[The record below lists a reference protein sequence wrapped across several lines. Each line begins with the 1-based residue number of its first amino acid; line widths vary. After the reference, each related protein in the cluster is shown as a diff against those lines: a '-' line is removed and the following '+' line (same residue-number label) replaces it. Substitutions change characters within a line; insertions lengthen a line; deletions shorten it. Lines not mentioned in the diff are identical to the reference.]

1 MSSIW
6 LPNTGSQIWT
16 TSKNFNLTKKPF
28 GASGIE
34 NQNTTHHT
42 SNTIFHCYNF
52 LSTKAPIFLCRCA
65 ALVQRMKNWPR
76 ALMTGQYESGILYG
90 VRKKEFF
97 EVLNTTVWS
106 KNNVIN
112 LFYTRARRLCQ
123 MCRFAPAKRTSRI
136 GFQTRPIAISSDPAC
151 TQVHGYGREMEFE
164 RTLAHHGLV
173 DQTVC
178 HPAIKSRAEN
188 FPWAKK
194 KAILV
199 VDGTIYI
206 RL

>member
-1 MSSIW
+1 
-6 LPNTGSQIWT
+6 
-16 TSKNFNLTKKPF
+16 
-28 GASGIE
+28 
-34 NQNTTHHT
+34 
-42 SNTIFHCYNF
+42 
-52 LSTKAPIFLCRCA
+52 
-65 ALVQRMKNWPR
+65 
-76 ALMTGQYESGILYG
+76 
-90 VRKKEFF
+90 
-97 EVLNTTVWS
+97 
-106 KNNVIN
+106 
-112 LFYTRARRLCQ
+112 

-194 KAILV
+194 KRFWLLTARSIYDYNCTLFWIEEMTNCQL
-199 VDGTIYI
+199 GTTAL
-206 RL
+206 RSSTTADTGSLPSKATAQQELHE